1 MVVKVVKVVNLSH
14 PRNLLRN
21 VTCLALE
28 YRILGTVGAP
38 LWGQFLSSVFTGEIG
53 TYWDR
58 WWPLRPSWIPVGCLG
73 EAAAAREAVIT
84 SPELFEN
91 VFSPEEPSLLWQRA
105 AGRPKQ
111 EDLLVM
117 VS

>member
-1 MVVKVVKVVNLSH
+1 MGPIFELLSFH
-14 PRNLLRN
+14 WGDRD
-21 VTCLALE
+21 
-28 YRILGTVGAP
+28 ILGP
-38 LWGQFLSSVFTGEIG
+38 LVATSAELDS
-53 TYWDR
+53 
-58 WWPLRPSWIPVGCLG
+58 SWIPVGCLG

-91 VFSPEEPSLLWQRA
+91 VFSPEEPSLLQR

-111 EDLLVM
+111 EDLWVM